1 MAPTEKPINRLTIRL
16 MTALVEPTA
25 ARAVGPTNWP
35 TTMMSAALN
44 KSCRIPDRARGMA
57 NRMVLL
63 TMGPLVMSIS

>member
-1 MAPTEKPINRLTIRL
+1 MDRPMNRLTMSWMR
-16 MTALVEPTA
+16 ALVEPTA